1 MNTGIF
7 YLYEYSNAQKL
18 RNAGFLKITRHYRS
32 CTLQFHARGIPVSCT
47 DNLNLCA
54 FYLENG
60 IAKAA
65 VLAEITCT
73 SHAVSARLNA
83 AESQFP
89 EGRPLPHVDGFLLPL
104 PGGTVLAAAT
114 SDAGFDTRKIQF
126 VSSKAEPADA
136 PSGRPASVTTQ
147 IPSKSPIPE
156 RAQNTSA
163 SPETTEAGTT
173 PISSGTTKN
182 DAICASPKAVETGTV
197 SAISE
202 TPEAGTTPVPSET
215 TKNDAICAS
224 PKAVETGTVSAISET
239 TEAGTTLIPPE
250 TAEAN
255 TSSTSPENTEADTT
269 STTSE
274 TIITDTTSPSSEAAR
289 TDTTSS
295 SSILLE
301 AAEAGR
307 ASQNTSRE
315 SIRKIQR
322 SELSALPRKY
332 WSLAGNSFLMHGYHN
347 YNHLLL
353 IEEDGHYWLGVPGIY
368 DARES
373 RAAELFGF
381 PQFTDSYNEVLHLS
395 EDEYNP
401 SGTFGYWCRYLK

>member
-1 MNTGIF
+1 
-7 YLYEYSNAQKL
+7 
-18 RNAGFLKITRHYRS
+18 
-32 CTLQFHARGIPVSCT
+32 
-47 DNLNLCA
+47 
-54 FYLENG
+54 
-60 IAKAA
+60 
-65 VLAEITCT
+65 
-73 SHAVSARLNA
+73 
-83 AESQFP
+83 
-89 EGRPLPHVDGFLLPL
+89 
-104 PGGTVLAAAT
+104 
-114 SDAGFDTRKIQF
+114 
-126 VSSKAEPADA
+126 
-136 PSGRPASVTTQ
+136 
-147 IPSKSPIPE
+147 
-156 RAQNTSA
+156 
-163 SPETTEAGTT
+163 
-173 PISSGTTKN
+173 
-182 DAICASPKAVETGTV
+182 ETGTV

-215 TKNDAICAS
+215 TKNDTICAS
-224 PKAVETGTVSAISET
+224 PKAAETGTVSAISET

>member
-202 TPEAGTTPVPSET
+202 TPEAGTT
-215 TKNDAICAS
+215 
-224 PKAVETGTVSAISET
+224 
-239 TEAGTTLIPPE
+239 LIPPE